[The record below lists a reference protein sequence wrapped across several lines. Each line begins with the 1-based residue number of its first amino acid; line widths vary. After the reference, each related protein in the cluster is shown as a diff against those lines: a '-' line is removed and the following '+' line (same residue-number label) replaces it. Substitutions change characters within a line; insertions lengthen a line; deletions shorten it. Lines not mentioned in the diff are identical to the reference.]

1 MRVGGDPLA
10 ARSSAKDALATP
22 LPSAATSSQRGHPRY
37 APLDDLFTLSPIAET
52 ERFTLDM
59 PPTPPPPHLHPMD
72 VDVTPPPAAGPLVSV
87 FDWDD
92 TLCPSSW
99 LHRTGVLAPR
109 GLTGEPLTAEV
120 AAARFAALP
129 ERRRQRFAQLEAHVL
144 ALLQRAL
151 LAGPVFIITAATLQ
165 WVEACAERF
174 LPRVRAL
181 LAPHAVGGVRVVSA
195 REWYQQHVRREGD
208 PQAWKLATFDALCA
222 HLQLEAVHRQLR
234 HRVDFVSVGDSVFER
249 DACRQVER
257 KAPGA
262 VHAKTLKFVERPSL
276 QELLDQVAL
285 AASLYERIRSHAG
298 SLDLHVTRHAQRQK
312 GGPTLRI
319 VQVDLSNNQETH
331 DAWAKAGGAGVTTTA
346 AAAAAAAAAAPAPVP
361 SFHARSRA
369 LHTASRF
376 AMDAREMGASSR
388 IGA

>member
-1 MRVGGDPLA
+1 MHVGDSSAMDPLTTP
-10 ARSSAKDALATP
+10 LAT
-22 LPSAATSSQRGHPRY
+22 AATSSSSHHDPQRTHRF
-37 APLDDLFTLSPIAET
+37 DDHFTLSPITAA

-59 PPTPPPPHLHPMD
+59 PPTPLPHHHHHHHQQPMD
-72 VDVTPPPAAGPLVSV
+72 VDATPPPLTNRPLLSV

-99 LHRTGVLAPR
+99 LHRTGVLAPHSV
-109 GLTGEPLTAEV
+109 TGEPLTAPV

-174 LPRVRAL
+174 LPRVYAL
-181 LAPHAVGGVRVVSA
+181 FVPHTANGVRVVSA

-208 PQAWKLATFDALCA
+208 PMVWKLATFDALCA
-222 HLQLEAVHRQLR
+222 HLQLETVHRQLQ
-234 HRVDFVSVGDSVFER
+234 HRVDFVSIGDSVFER
-249 DACRQVER
+249 DACRQLETT
-257 KAPGA
+257 APGV

-285 AASLYERIRSHAG
+285 AVSLYERIRSHTG
-298 SLDLHVTRHAQRQK
+298 SLDLHVTRNAHRQK

-319 VQVDLSNNQETH
+319 VQVDLLVTNQQTTH
-331 DAWAKAGGAGVTTTA
+331 DSRIKATQAHGAA
-346 AAAAAAAAAAPAPVP
+346 SASASAPA
-361 SFHARSRA
+361 FRIRSHA
-369 LHTASRF
+369 LHAASRF
-376 AMDAREMGASSR
+376 AMDAREMSASSR